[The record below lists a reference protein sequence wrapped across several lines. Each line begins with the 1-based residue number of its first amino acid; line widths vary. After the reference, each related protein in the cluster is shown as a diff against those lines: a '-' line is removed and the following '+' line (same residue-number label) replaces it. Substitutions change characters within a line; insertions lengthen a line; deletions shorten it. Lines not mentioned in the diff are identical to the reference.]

1 MGSLRTQNKKN
12 KDMRNIAVVNS
23 NTQLSVLRMN
33 QLVLSIIIG
42 LMALV
47 VYLGVL
53 LIPESDIAPKT
64 VTQSVD
70 LSKVPMNPVVSTE
83 IQALKSQ
90 LVGLVSGSIE
100 SKLNF
105 LSEGLRTGTIAT
117 VSLESLQAIQDDV
130 TVLKTYSESG
140 AGRLIA
146 TKYLPQ
152 TNTQQT
158 VDLAAEVS
166 QLKSLVYFLISSC
179 GLMFAVIGGVWVRQR
194 LALTHMVSEEDDEE
208 EKRKKIQ

>member
-1 MGSLRTQNKKN
+1 MGSLRKQNKKN

-23 NTQLSVLRMN
+23 NTQISVLKMN

-53 LIPESDIAPKT
+53 LIPESDIAPKS
-64 VTQSVD
+64 VAKSVD
-70 LSKVPMNPVVSTE
+70 LSKVPMNPVVSAE

-105 LSEGLRTGTIAT
+105 LSEGLRTGTMTT
-117 VSLESLQAIQDDV
+117 VSLESLQAIQEDV
-130 TVLKTYSESG
+130 EVLKTYSESG

-146 TKYLPQ
+146 AKYLPQ
-152 TNTQQT
+152 TDTQA

-194 LALTHMVSEEDDEE
+194 LALTHMVSDEDEE
-208 EKRKKIQ
+208 RKKMQ